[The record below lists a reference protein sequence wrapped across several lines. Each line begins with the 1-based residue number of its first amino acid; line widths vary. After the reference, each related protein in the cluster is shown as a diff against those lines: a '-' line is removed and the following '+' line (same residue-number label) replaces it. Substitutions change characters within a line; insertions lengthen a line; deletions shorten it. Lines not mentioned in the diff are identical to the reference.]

1 MYSNLAVCILFFIIS
16 NTIFCQDY
24 SNLVINEIMVSN
36 DSIITDEYGE
46 FDDWIEIYNKGD
58 QIINLEGLHLSD
70 SYADLDKYTFP
81 SIFLEPDSYVIV
93 WADDGFS
100 KGQGDM
106 HADFRLA
113 STGEEL
119 FFADQNLN
127 IIDQVNWGQ
136 MEADIAFARVPNGIG
151 DFVVQEHTFSANNSP
166 QSNNIENSKLNKKLI
181 MVIDIFGRNKYNK
194 EGLFIE
200 IFDDGSMIKKMNL

>member
-1 MYSNLAVCILFFIIS
+1 MYSKLAVCILFFIIS

-81 SIFLEPDSYVIV
+81 SIFLLRRVL
-93 WADDGFS
+93 
-100 KGQGDM
+100 
-106 HADFRLA
+106 LA
-113 STGEEL
+113 SIS
-119 FFADQNLN
+119 NL
-127 IIDQVNWGQ
+127 
-136 MEADIAFARVPNGIG
+136 PNKSATLTSLSS
-151 DFVVQEHTFSANNSP
+151 ETRTFP
-166 QSNNIENSKLNKKLI
+166 
-181 MVIDIFGRNKYNK
+181 
-194 EGLFIE
+194 
-200 IFDDGSMIKKMNL
+200 